1 MVGELA
7 GTVVTVREGPP
18 GTFTVIDTSP
28 ATRPA
33 DAAAENLAAHLEL
46 SPDGGGLY
54 LFGPRPGL
62 PDGFHF
68 RRTGAPPGRRSSRWL
83 LAAALHCA
91 KWTLLRHS

>member
-28 ATRPA
+28 ATPPA
-33 DAAAENLAAHLEL
+33 NAAAENLAAHLEL

-54 LFGPRPGL
+54 LFEPRPGL

-68 RRTGAPPGRRSSRWL
+68 RRTGATSRSPIIPVAPGRGTSL
-83 LAAALHCA
+83 C
-91 KWTLLRHS
+91 